1 MKAKDILNNSA
12 KKNMINWSEKDFK
25 KSHPK
30 LYKTIIE
37 AINQALIIDSVV
49 VPKGTLCEPH
59 GCLDYSQGYDRCEK
73 QCDRCKDL

>member
-37 AINQALIIDSVV
+37 AIDQALIIDSVSNRREMLIRFYTETSNKTITREYAEDIV
-49 VPKGTLCEPH
+49 DNYL
-59 GCLDYSQGYDRCEK
+59 S
-73 QCDRCKDL
+73 